1 MKKDDLSCLNVLD
14 AYRDRLYVA
23 GGPVRDL
30 FLGRGETPDVDIIVP
45 RDLAG
50 LPAEFARRVRGR
62 YVLLHEEKGQLTE
75 RVVVRGDP
83 PMVFDFTRL
92 QGASVEEDLSMRD
105 FTINAMA
112 LPLGDWV
119 AGNRGRVIDPHNGRR
134 DIRERRISAVSERS
148 LTEDP
153 LRMLRAFR
161 LSAELRFR
169 IARETLSGIRAYRSL
184 LERVSGERIRDEL
197 LRMLSCFPATP
208 VVVEMDRAGILAVL
222 FPEIR
227 EMKDEGRSQICGT
240 DPWKQALTRLRALET
255 VIDRK
260 EEYFNGHAGELENDL
275 SGHMTPGRSKSAL
288 IKLSVLLCVE
298 EAADPSGAGALEGA
312 VLRLRLSRR
321 EGDFLRKIP
330 RGLRELE
337 VLFRGDRISRREA
350 ALFFSRNQAD
360 YLALFLLHLSRAA
373 ASRDP
378 ALEDLKR
385 KIMQMLLRY
394 EREIRPALQSP
405 PLVDGKDLMN
415 LFDLRPGPVIGRVL
429 RDLREAQLA
438 GVIGNR
444 SQAIAHA
451 RRLLGR

>member
-1 MKKDDLSCLNVLD
+1 MKKDFFSCLKTLD

-30 FLGRGETPDVDIIVP
+30 FLGRGETPDVDIVVP

-50 LPAEFARRVRGR
+50 LPAEFARGVRGR
-62 YVLLHEEKGQLTE
+62 YVLLHDERGQLTE

-83 PMVFDFTRL
+83 PLVFDFTRM
-92 QGASVEEDLSMRD
+92 QGASVMEDLSTRD

-119 AGNRGRVIDPHNGRR
+119 AGNRDRVIDPHNGRR
-134 DIRERRISAVSERS
+134 DIRERRISSVSERS
-148 LTEDP
+148 MAEDP

-161 LSAELRFR
+161 LSAELRFH
-169 IARETLSGIRAYRSL
+169 IARETLRGIRANRRL

-197 LRMLSCFPATP
+197 MKTLSCSPSYP
-208 VVVEMDRAGILAVL
+208 VVVEMDRAGILEVL

-227 EMKDEGRSQICGT
+227 DMKDEGRSKICGT

-255 VIDRK
+255 VMDQK
-260 EEYFNGHAGELENDL
+260 EEYFSGHAGELESDL
-275 SGHMTPGRSKSAL
+275 SGRTSPGRGKSAL
-288 IKLSVLLCVE
+288 IKLAVLLCAE
-298 EAADPSGAGALEGA
+298 EPAARSVEGA

-330 RGLRELE
+330 RGLHELE

-360 YLALFLLHLSRAA
+360 YLSLFLLHLSRAA
-373 ASRDP
+373 ASRGS
-378 ALEDLKR
+378 ALEDEKE
-385 KIMQMLLRY
+385 KVMKMLIRY

-405 PLVDGKDLMN
+405 PLIDGKDLMT
-415 LFDLRPGPVIGRVL
+415 LFDLKPGPVIGRVL
-429 RDLREAQLA
+429 RALREAQLE

-444 SQAIAHA
+444 IQAIAHA